1 PSGPIPDPDASPRR
15 AHKQAEKQQKNKK
28 KDQERDWG
36 LTSPAPSG
44 MTLDRAKHRCIMQL
58 VSPDPLVVA
67 ASLDQL
73 VTLLPRLSPRR
84 GLSLVAA
91 STLATLER
99 GGPLR
104 LTELAEAQAVTQPA
118 MTGLVGRL
126 AAQGLVERS
135 PDPHDRRSVLV
146 AVTDAGRAL
155 LARRSHDRAE
165 ALAALIAELDA
176 DDRAAIAAAA
186 PAITR
191 LVSGGTP
198 A

>member
-1 PSGPIPDPDASPRR
+1 VVQRTASAAATPKTSLYYATVPSPI
-15 AHKQAEKQQKNKK
+15 
-28 KDQERDWG
+28 
-36 LTSPAPSG
+36 
-44 MTLDRAKHRCIMQL
+44 DRLA
-58 VSPDPLVVA
+58 VA

-73 VTLLPRLSPRR
+73 VTLLPRLGPRG

-99 GGPLR
+99 TGPR
-104 LTELAEAQAVTQPA
+104 KLTELADAQAVTQPA

-126 AAQGLVERS
+126 AGQGLVERS

-146 AVTDAGRAL
+146 TGTAAGRAL
-155 LARRSHDRAE
+155 LAQRRNTRADT
-165 ALAALIAELDA
+165 LAGLIADLDA
-176 DDRAAIAAAA
+176 DDQAAIAAAV

-191 LVSGGTP
+191 LVSGGNP